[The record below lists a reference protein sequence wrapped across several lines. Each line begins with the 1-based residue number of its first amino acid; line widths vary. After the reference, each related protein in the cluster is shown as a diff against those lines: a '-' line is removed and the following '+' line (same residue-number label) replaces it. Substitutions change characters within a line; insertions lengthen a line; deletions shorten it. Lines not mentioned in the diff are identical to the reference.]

1 MEEKKYWKGIEE
13 LTNDTEFIK
22 SAQNEFPEFLPI
34 KEQRTNG
41 EGSSRRD
48 FLKLMGFSV
57 AAASLAACEA
67 PVKKAIP
74 YLNAP
79 DNIDLTAP
87 NFYATTYVNGA
98 DYCSILVKTRDG
110 RPIKVEGNRL
120 SAVSKGATSAK
131 AQASVLSLYDTER
144 YTQFKAAGKE
154 AKIEVVDK
162 AIVAKLTEAKAIRLV
177 THSIISPSTKAVIA
191 DFLKKYP
198 SAEVVTYD
206 AISASG
212 ILDANGSSFGVRV
225 IPSYDFSKADVIVS
239 FSADFLGTWLSPIEF
254 SRQYAKTRKLS
265 KDKKEMSKHYQF
277 ETALSLTGANADVRT
292 PLKPSQLGTAVA
304 ALYDKI
310 TGKDTKFGD
319 AKVDQILDKA
329 AKDLKAAAGKSL
341 VVCGSN
347 DESVQVI
354 INAINDSLANYGSTI
369 DLNTYSNLQQG
380 DDEEMIA
387 FVEDI
392 KSGKVDAVIFYNT
405 NPVYDHPKGKEIAE
419 SLKKVGTKI
428 SLADRPDETAVLCDF
443 NCPDLHYLEAWNDAE
458 PKKGFFSLAQPTISP
473 LFKTRA
479 AQESLLIWAGLEA
492 DFYTYLRKFW
502 KDKIYAGQKKYNDFE
517 EFWTSTLH
525 DGIFESGATVSAAP
539 VKENKDAKDKDKKDT
554 KEPVVAVAAG
564 KFKGDVNAALA
575 AVGQNYKATSTEI
588 ELVIYEKIAI
598 GNEKEA
604 NNPWLQEMPDP
615 ISKVCWD
622 NYAAIAPKT
631 AKDKDLQQGDIVA
644 IKTKSGTIELPV
656 LLQPG
661 QAAGTVAVALG
672 YGRANAGKV
681 ANEIGKNAYPL
692 VGVGEANLNYY
703 ATGVTLT
710 KTSNKAELAQ
720 TQTQN
725 TIMGRAIVQESTL
738 AEYAKN
744 PGAGRFYPKVA
755 TSEGL
760 KKPTEITLWKGHKY
774 NNHSWGLVID
784 LNACIGCGACTIAC
798 QAENNVPVVGKK
810 EIGRSRDMHWI
821 RIDRYYS
828 SDGADKDYAALEIAS
843 ENPEVTFMPMMCQHC
858 NNAPCETV
866 CPVLATTHSSEGL
879 NQMAYNRCIGTRYC
893 ANNCPFKVRR
903 FNWFHYAED
912 DRFTAVNYSQTTDL
926 GKMVL
931 NPEVTV
937 RSRGVMEKCTL
948 CVQRIQAGKLDA
960 KRKKKK
966 VQDGDF
972 TVACAQACPTEAI
985 IFGDMN
991 DEVSLISKTMG
1002 IKQEVKKGK
1011 EGKEDEVEYKITE
1024 PRAYHVLEELNVRP
1038 QISYLTKIRN
1048 KESGAKKTEKK
1059 A

>member
-1 MEEKKYWKGIEE
+1 
-13 LTNDTEFIK
+13 
-22 SAQNEFPEFLPI
+22 
-34 KEQRTNG
+34 
-41 EGSSRRD
+41 
-48 FLKLMGFSV
+48 
-57 AAASLAACEA
+57 
-67 PVKKAIP
+67 
-74 YLNAP
+74 
-79 DNIDLTAP
+79 
-87 NFYATTYVNGA
+87 
-98 DYCSILVKTRDG
+98 
-110 RPIKVEGNRL
+110 
-120 SAVSKGATSAK
+120 
-131 AQASVLSLYDTER
+131 
-144 YTQFKAAGKE
+144 
-154 AKIEVVDK
+154 
-162 AIVAKLTEAKAIRLV
+162 
-177 THSIISPSTKAVIA
+177 
-191 DFLKKYP
+191 
-198 SAEVVTYD
+198 
-206 AISASG
+206 
-212 ILDANGSSFGVRV
+212 
-225 IPSYDFSKADVIVS
+225 
-239 FSADFLGTWLSPIEF
+239 
-254 SRQYAKTRKLS
+254 
-265 KDKKEMSKHYQF
+265 
-277 ETALSLTGANADVRT
+277 
-292 PLKPSQLGTAVA
+292 
-304 ALYDKI
+304 
-310 TGKDTKFGD
+310 
-319 AKVDQILDKA
+319 
-329 AKDLKAAAGKSL
+329 
-341 VVCGSN
+341 
-347 DESVQVI
+347 
-354 INAINDSLANYGSTI
+354 
-369 DLNTYSNLQQG
+369 
-380 DDEEMIA
+380 
-387 FVEDI
+387 
-392 KSGKVDAVIFYNT
+392 
-405 NPVYDHPKGKEIAE
+405 
-419 SLKKVGTKI
+419 
-428 SLADRPDETAVLCDF
+428 
-443 NCPDLHYLEAWNDAE
+443 
-458 PKKGFFSLAQPTISP
+458 
-473 LFKTRA
+473 
-479 AQESLLIWAGLEA
+479 
-492 DFYTYLRKFW
+492 
-502 KDKIYAGQKKYNDFE
+502 
-517 EFWTSTLH
+517 
-525 DGIFESGATVSAAP
+525 
-539 VKENKDAKDKDKKDT
+539 
-554 KEPVVAVAAG
+554 
-564 KFKGDVNAALA
+564 
-575 AVGQNYKATSTEI
+575 
-588 ELVIYEKIAI
+588 
-598 GNEKEA
+598 
-604 NNPWLQEMPDP
+604 
-615 ISKVCWD
+615 
-622 NYAAIAPKT
+622 
-631 AKDKDLQQGDIVA
+631 
-644 IKTKSGTIELPV
+644 
-656 LLQPG
+656 
-661 QAAGTVAVALG
+661 
-672 YGRANAGKV
+672 
-681 ANEIGKNAYPL
+681 
-692 VGVGEANLNYY
+692 
-703 ATGVTLT
+703 
-710 KTSNKAELAQ
+710 
-720 TQTQN
+720 
-725 TIMGRAIVQESTL
+725 MGRAIVQESTL